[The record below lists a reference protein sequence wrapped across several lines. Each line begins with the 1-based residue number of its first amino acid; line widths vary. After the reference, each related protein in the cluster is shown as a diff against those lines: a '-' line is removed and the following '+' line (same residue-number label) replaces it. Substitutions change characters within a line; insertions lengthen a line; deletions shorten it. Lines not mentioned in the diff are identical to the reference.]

1 MTTLDSAIFGPL
13 FSDDE
18 IATLLSDAAFVR
30 ALVEVEIAL
39 ARAEARTGVIPANAT
54 EQIAHAQAE
63 KIDVAALAK
72 GTARSGFPIIAL
84 VQDLRKQVNSYA
96 APFVH
101 WGATTQDIMDSAC
114 VLQLRAAIRLFK
126 TRLGEV
132 VRHLS
137 ALADR
142 HRNTILAARTH
153 GQQALPVTFGLKVA
167 NWLAPLVRHSQRLE
181 EIQPRLPIL
190 QFRGAGRAVA
200 GLGDKGL
207 AVTEELA
214 KELQVDV
221 PSLPWH
227 AQRDSLVEFAGW
239 LSLVTGTL

>member
-1 MTTLDSAIFGPL
+1 MTALDSAILGQL

-39 ARAEARTGVIPANAT
+39 ARAEARTGVIPANAA

-63 KIDVAALAK
+63 KIDVSTLAK
-72 GTARSGFPIIAL
+72 GTVRSGFPIIAL
-84 VQDLRKQVNSYA
+84 VQELRKQVSADA

-101 WGATTQDIMDSAC
+101 CGATTQDIMDTAC
-114 VLQLRAAIRLFK
+114 VLQLRAAIKSFKARLQ
-126 TRLGEV
+126 EV

-153 GQQALPVTFGLKVA
+153 GPQALPVTFGLKVA
-167 NWLAPLVRHSQRLE
+167 NWLTPLLPPFQRIE
-181 EIQPRLPIL
+181 EMPTRLP
-190 QFRGAGRAVA
+190 
-200 GLGDKGL
+200 LGT
-207 AVTEELA
+207 V
-214 KELQVDV
+214 
-221 PSLPWH
+221 
-227 AQRDSLVEFAGW
+227 R
-239 LSLVTGTL
+239 

>member
-1 MTTLDSAIFGPL
+1 MTALDSAILGQL

-39 ARAEARTGVIPANAT
+39 ARAEARTGVIPANAA

-84 VQDLRKQVNSYA
+84 VQELRKQVSADA

-101 WGATTQDIMDSAC
+101 WGATTQDIMDTAC
-114 VLQLRAAIRLFK
+114 VLQLRAAIKSFKVRLQ
-126 TRLGEV
+126 EV

-167 NWLAPLVRHSQRLE
+167 NWLAPLLRHLQRLE
-181 EIQPRLPIL
+181 QIQPRLPGPH
-190 QFRGAGRAVA
+190 FGGAA
-200 GLGDKGL
+200 GEL
-207 AVTEELA
+207 AVLGGNGLTASSEMA
-214 KELQVDV
+214 MV
-221 PSLPWH
+221 P
-227 AQRDSLVEFAGW
+227 
-239 LSLVTGTL
+239 